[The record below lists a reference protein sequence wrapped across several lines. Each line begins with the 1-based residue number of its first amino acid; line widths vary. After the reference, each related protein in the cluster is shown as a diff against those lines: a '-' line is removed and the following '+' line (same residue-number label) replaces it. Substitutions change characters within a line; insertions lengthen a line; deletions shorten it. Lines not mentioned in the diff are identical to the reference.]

1 MAESRSPARALDR
14 RQFLRLSGALGAAT
28 ALAGTLAACGPAS
41 TNTGNADKGGGKGG
55 GKGTIDAGLSYTL
68 STGFDPMTAS
78 GALPVAAN
86 LHVFEGLVDLDPV
99 TRSPYAA
106 LAAAMPRQIDATTWQ
121 VTLRQGA
128 TFHDSSPVTADDVVF
143 SFTRILDPA
152 NNSLISQFL
161 PFLREVRAVDANTVE
176 FRLSFAFALF
186 GERISVVK
194 IVPRAAVLADRQRFD
209 ALPVGSG
216 PYRMVSATKDDR
228 IVFAEHTAYNGP
240 KPARAAGMNWLLL
253 ADASARVTA
262 LDSNRVRVIEDVPY
276 INYAQ
281 VKKAH
286 RADSVQSFGL
296 LFLMFNLRRKPF
308 DDVRVR
314 QALHWGLDKDKMIAT
329 GLLGNATPASSF
341 LQESHPD
348 YRRAAGVY
356 GYDPDRAKR
365 LLAEAGVSGLDVT
378 LVLTDTAWVKDV
390 APLIKES
397 WDGIGVRTTLD
408 IGQSGGQ
415 YKNKIDNGEYQVMAA
430 PGDPSVF
437 GNDVDLLMRWW
448 YVGLWADKRHMWS
461 QTPEGRQARTLLDA
475 AAAESDTVKRKEL
488 WGQAID
494 LASVQVPLYP
504 VFHRKLATAWNDK
517 ALTGFRP
524 LPTTGLSFLDSAPA

>member
-1 MAESRSPARALDR
+1 MVEPRSSARALGR
-14 RQFLRLSGALGAAT
+14 RQFLGFTAALGTAA
-28 ALAGTLAACGPAS
+28 ALTGTLAACGPES
-41 TNTGNADKGGGKGG
+41 TNSTDGDKGGGKGS
-55 GKGTIDAGLSYTL
+55 GKKTIDAGLSYTL

-106 LAAAMPRQIDATTWQ
+106 LAATMPQQ
-121 VTLRQGA
+121 VEPTVWRVKVREGA
-128 TFHDSSPVTADDVVF
+128 TFHDGSPVTADDVVF

-152 NNSLISQFL
+152 NNSLIAQFL
-161 PFLREVRAVDANTVE
+161 PFLKDVRAVDAGTVE
-176 FRLSFAFALF
+176 FRLAFAFALF
-186 GERISVVK
+186 AERISVVK
-194 IVPRAAVLADRQRFD
+194 IVPRAAVTKGQQQFD

-253 ADASARVTA
+253 ADSSARVTA
-262 LDSNRVRVIEDVPY
+262 LDSNRVQVIEDVPY

-286 RADSVQSFGL
+286 KADSVQSFGL

-314 QALHWGLDKDKMIAT
+314 QALHWGLDKDKLIAT

-341 LQESHPD
+341 LQETHPD
-348 YRRAAGVY
+348 YRRAADVY
-356 GYDPDRAKR
+356 DYDPARAKS

-461 QTPEGRQARTLLDA
+461 QTPEGRQAKELLDA
-475 AAAESDTVKRKEL
+475 AAAEADTVKRKQL

-494 LASVQVPLYP
+494 LAAAQVPLYP

-524 LPTTGLSFLDSAPA
+524 LPTTGLSFLDTAPA

>member
-1 MAESRSPARALDR
+1 MAALRSPAQALGR
-14 RQFLRLSGALGAAT
+14 RQFLRYTGALGAAA
-28 ALAGTLAACGPAS
+28 ALAGTLSACGGPAS
-41 TNTGNADKGGGKGG
+41 TNADNGKSDGKSS
-55 GKGTIDAGLSYTL
+55 GKGTIEAGLSYTL

-106 LAAAMPRQIDATTWQ
+106 LAASMPQQVEPTTWR
-121 VTLRQGA
+121 VKLRDGA
-128 TFHDSSPVTADDVVF
+128 TFHDGSPVTAEDVVF
-143 SFTRILDPA
+143 SFTRVLDPA
-152 NNSLISQFL
+152 NNSLIAQFL
-161 PFLREVRAVDANTVE
+161 PFLKEVVAVDATTVE
-176 FRLSFAFALF
+176 FRLTYAFALF

-194 IVPRAAVLADRQRFD
+194 IVPKAVVSKNQQQFD

-216 PYRMVSATKDDR
+216 PYRLVSATKDDR
-228 IVFAEHTAYNGP
+228 IVFAEYSAYNGP
-240 KPARAAGMNWLLL
+240 KPARASGMNWLLL

-262 LDSNRVRVIEDVPY
+262 LDSNRVQAIEDVPY

-281 VKKAH
+281 VSKAH
-286 RADSVQSFGL
+286 KADSVQSFGL
-296 LFLMFNLRRKPF
+296 LFLMFNCARKPF

-314 QALHWGLDKDKMIAT
+314 QALHWGLNKEKMIAT

-341 LQESHPD
+341 LQETHPD
-348 YRRAAGVY
+348 YRRASNVY
-356 GYDPDRAKR
+356 GYDPAKAKA
-365 LLAEAGVSGLDVT
+365 LLAEAGVTNLDVS
-378 LVLTDTAWVKDV
+378 LVLTDTAWVKDI

-397 WDGIGVRTTLD
+397 WDSIGVRTTLD

-415 YKNKIDNGEYQVMAA
+415 YKNKVDNGQFQVMAA

-448 YVGLWADKRHMWS
+448 YVGLWADTRHMWAK
-461 QTPEGRQARTLLDA
+461 TAEGKQAKALLDT
-475 AAAESDTVKRKEL
+475 AAAEADGSKRKEL
-488 WGQAID
+488 WGKAID
-494 LASVQVPLYP
+494 LVSAQVPLYP
-504 VFHRKLATAWNDK
+504 IFHRKLATAWNDE

-524 LPTTGLSFLDSAPA
+524 LPTTGLSFLDTSPA